1 MNETT
6 RALDIDGDV
15 FTVLEEG
22 QGPPVLFL
30 HGALAD
36 ARIWRPHLAA
46 LGSRARG
53 LAYTQRGFG
62 RGPWRA
68 DGPPFGVETHAA
80 DLGRVVEALG
90 LGPVRLVAWS
100 YAGHVA
106 LEGAR
111 RRPDLFAALTLY
123 EPGVRTFPLDEDEAR
138 LVAQD
143 AGAMFG
149 PIVEAVA
156 RGDMG
161 GAARLLLEASGEP
174 GDYDRLPSRRRAV
187 YDDNAPTMAALLSQT
202 PPPAMT
208 AGDLA
213 ALPMPAHVLWG
224 ERSRPAA
231 RLPACAVA
239 RAIPRGR
246 HGEVPGVGH
255 LWPEEAPDAFVGA
268 VVDRF
273 GL

>member
-1 MNETT
+1 MSATT
-6 RALDIDGDV
+6 RSLDLDGDV
-15 FTVLEEG
+15 FAVLEEG
-22 QGPPVLFL
+22 HGPPVLFL

-36 ARIWRPHLAA
+36 ARIWRPHLAR

-68 DGPPFGVETHAA
+68 GGPPFGVEAHAR
-80 DLGRVVEALG
+80 DLVRVVEALE
-90 LGPVRLVAWS
+90 LGPVHLVAWS

-106 LEGAR
+106 LHAAR
-111 RRPDLFAALTLY
+111 ERPGLFAALALY
-123 EPGVRTFPLDEDEAR
+123 EPGVRTFPLDEDVGR
-138 LVAQD
+138 LVAED
-143 AGAMFG
+143 GGAMFG

-161 GAARLLLEASGEP
+161 HAARLLVEASGDP
-174 GDYDRLPSRRRAV
+174 GDYDRLPPQRRAV
-187 YDDNAPTMAALLSQT
+187 YDENAPTMAALLAQT

-213 ALPMPAHVLWG
+213 ALAMPAHVLWG

-231 RLPACAVA
+231 RLPARAVA

-246 HGEVPGVGH
+246 HGEVPGAGH